1 MKQVTFGARLRALRE
16 EQGLYQKDLAEKLN
30 LTQKTISNYE
40 NNERFPDQKTLHKIA
55 DLFNVSID
63 FLLGRTEIRAPIEIV
78 AAHRN
83 DDPMT
88 ELPESARQSVLNF
101 IKQIKKELG
110 IDD

>member
-1 MKQVTFGARLRALRE
+1 MSFGAKLRALRE
-16 EQGLYQKDLAEKLN
+16 EQGLYQKDLAEKLE

-55 DLFNVSID
+55 DLFNVSLD
-63 FLLGRTEIRAPIEIV
+63 YLLDRTTIRNPLEIV
-78 AAHRN
+78 AAHRS

-88 ELPESARQSVLNF
+88 ELPESARKSVLSF
-101 IKQIKKELG
+101 IKLVKEELG

>member
-1 MKQVTFGARLRALRE
+1 MTFGARLRTLRE

-63 FLLGRTEIRAPIEIV
+63 FLLGRTEIRTPIPTV
-78 AAHRN
+78 AAHRS

-88 ELPESARQSVLNF
+88 ELPESARQSVLSF
-101 IKQIKKELG
+101 IKLVKEELG
-110 IDD
+110 IDN

>member
-1 MKQVTFGARLRALRE
+1 VSFGAKLRALRE
-16 EQGLYQKDLAEKLN
+16 EQGLYQKDLAEKLE

-55 DLFNVSID
+55 DLFNVSLD
-63 FLLGRTEIRAPIEIV
+63 YLLDRTTIRNPLEIV
-78 AAHRN
+78 AAHRS

-88 ELPESARQSVLNF
+88 ELPESARKSVLSF
-101 IKQIKKELG
+101 IKLVKEELG